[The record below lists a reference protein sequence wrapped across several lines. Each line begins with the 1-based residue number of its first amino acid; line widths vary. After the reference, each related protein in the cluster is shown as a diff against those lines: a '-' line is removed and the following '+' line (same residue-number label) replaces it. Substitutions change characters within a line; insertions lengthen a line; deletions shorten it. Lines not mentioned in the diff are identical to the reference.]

1 MSDTLVHYGVK
12 GMRRGTR
19 KSREERN
26 AERRAKYEA
35 KLKAKYGDHDIAKI
49 ENYLKKR
56 KEHAEKVK
64 NWRLANQRNRQ
75 LTATERREKYYGELD
90 RGKLGKTY
98 STDAT
103 LAEAARKFYK
113 KGHNKR
119 MGHSELMHYGVKGMK
134 WGVRR
139 RARRDA
145 KEFTQAKMY
154 YGEGAGNRRKLI
166 KATVKARSKD
176 PFYKSEF
183 DKAVANTDMSK
194 RASQARRQR
203 GRKNARNA
211 TGKTVRGV
219 GNIATGNVSRAGG
232 ALALGYLGYQ
242 AAKRTGHAPSEAELL
257 RKAARG
263 ARKIKRVV
271 QHDAV
276 LAHYGVK
283 GMKWGVR
290 KQRIKDAKR
299 WTSKKQAKIDGMSD
313 DQLKKANN
321 RLRLEKEYKQLT
333 QTKLEKYR
341 KRAGKAAE
349 EAAFNTLQNILQRG
363 IKTAASKG
371 GSAAINGA
379 KRFKHSETRMSDNIF
394 FIDEDE
400 VLAHHGVKGMRWG
413 VRKQRPSGGAG
424 PSKKRKGLSRKQKA
438 AIAGVLG
445 TAAAAGAGYY
455 LHKSGNG
462 KKLAGLAKKHGAAA
476 KKFAQGKGRNLGA
489 QARVKAAQSKRFAK
503 AQSANAKSAAE
514 KLKQT
519 KAGKYAEAARL
530 GVNAAKFKAGTA
542 ARSAGY
548 KAKNQAWKAGN
559 RARKAAT
566 GGVGGAKAAA
576 GSAARAAKSKFGKK
590 PQSKALST
598 VVRSG
603 GVGRRKIVGTG
614 TKVVG
619 GGDKALAKN
628 LAKIA
633 AVGAGAN
640 AAGVV
645 AGRTAATAVGRKLER
660 SGKRKRAQKRR

>member
-1 MSDTLVHYGVK
+1 MSDQLMHYGVK

-35 KLKAKYGDHDIAKI
+35 KLKAKYGIDDVGKI

-119 MGHSELMHYGVKGMK
+119 MGHSELMH
-134 WGVRR
+134 
-139 RARRDA
+139 
-145 KEFTQAKMY
+145 F
-154 YGEGAGNRRKLI
+154 
-166 KATVKARSKD
+166 
-176 PFYKSEF
+176 
-183 DKAVANTDMSK
+183 
-194 RASQARRQR
+194 
-203 GRKNARNA
+203 
-211 TGKTVRGV
+211 
-219 GNIATGNVSRAGG
+219 
-232 ALALGYLGYQ
+232 
-242 AAKRTGHAPSEAELL
+242 
-257 RKAARG
+257 
-263 ARKIKRVV
+263 
-271 QHDAV
+271 
-276 LAHYGVK
+276 GVK

-290 KQRIKDAKR
+290 KPRIKN
-299 WTSKKQAKIDGMSD
+299 SKKWSSSKQAKIDGMSD
-313 DQLKKANN
+313 DQLRRINN
-321 RLRLEKEYKQLT
+321 RIRLEKEYRQLT
-333 QTKLEKYR
+333 QTRMERYR
-341 KRAGKAAE
+341 NKAGKAAE
-349 EAAFNTLQNILQRG
+349 EAAFNTLQNVLQKG
-363 IKTAASKG
+363 IKKAASKG
-371 GSAAINGA
+371 GSAALKGA

-445 TAAAAGAGYY
+445 TAAAVGAGYY

-462 KKLAGLAKKHGAAA
+462 KKQVAAA

-489 QARVKAAQSKRFAK
+489 QARVKTAQSKRFAK
-503 AQSANAKSAAE
+503 AQSANVKGAAE

-519 KAGKYAEAARL
+519 KAGKYAEATRL
-530 GVNAAKFKAGTA
+530 GTNAAKFKAGAA

-559 RARKAAT
+559 SARNAAK
-566 GGVGGAKAAA
+566 GGASGVKSAA

-590 PQSKALST
+590 APSKALST
-598 VVRSG
+598 AVRSG
-603 GVGRRKIVGTG
+603 GSGRRKLAVSG

-619 GGDKALAKN
+619 RGDKTLVKN
-628 LAKIA
+628 LAKIG
-633 AVGAGAN
+633 AVGVGAH
-640 AAGVV
+640 ATGVV
-645 AGRTAATAVGRKLER
+645 AGRAAAKAAGKKLE
-660 SGKRKRAQKRR
+660 STGKRRRAKNRR

>member
-1 MSDTLVHYGVK
+1 MSDTLMHYGVK

-35 KLKAKYGDHDIAKI
+35 KLKAKYGIDDVGKI

-64 NWRLANQRNRQ
+64 NWRLGNQRNRQ

-119 MGHSELMHYGVKGMK
+119 MSHSELMHHG
-134 WGVRR
+134 
-139 RARRDA
+139 
-145 KEFTQAKMY
+145 
-154 YGEGAGNRRKLI
+154 I
-166 KATVKARSKD
+166 
-176 PFYKSEF
+176 
-183 DKAVANTDMSK
+183 
-194 RASQARRQR
+194 
-203 GRKNARNA
+203 
-211 TGKTVRGV
+211 
-219 GNIATGNVSRAGG
+219 
-232 ALALGYLGYQ
+232 
-242 AAKRTGHAPSEAELL
+242 
-257 RKAARG
+257 
-263 ARKIKRVV
+263 
-271 QHDAV
+271 
-276 LAHYGVK
+276 K

-290 KQRIKDAKR
+290 KKRIKDAKK

-341 KRAGKAAE
+341 KRVGKAAE
-349 EAAFNTLQNILQRG
+349 EAAFNTLQNALQKG
-363 IKTAASKG
+363 FKSAASRG
-371 GSAAINGA
+371 GSAAIKGA
-379 KRFKHSETRMSDNIF
+379 KRFKHSETGMSSNIF

-400 VLAHHGVKGMRWG
+400 VLAHHGVKGMHWG

-424 PSKKRKGLSRKQKA
+424 PSKKRNGLSRNQKR
-438 AIAGVLG
+438 AIAGALG
-445 TAAAAGAGYY
+445 LAAGVGTGIY
-455 LHKSGNG
+455 LQKSGNG
-462 KKLAGLAKKHGAAA
+462 KKLAGLAKKQGAAA

-489 QARVKAAQSKRFAK
+489 QARVKKAQAKRFAK
-503 AQSANAKSAAE
+503 AQSATAKGAAE

-519 KAGKYAEAARL
+519 KASKYAEATRL
-530 GVNAAKFKAGTA
+530 GANAAKFKAGAA

-559 RARKAAT
+559 SARNAAK
-566 GGVGGAKAAA
+566 GGAS
-576 GSAARAAKSKFGKK
+576 GVKSKFGKK
-590 PQSKALST
+590 APGKALSPA
-598 VVRSG
+598 VLSG
-603 GVGRRKIVGTG
+603 GVGRRKLAVSG

-619 GGDKALAKN
+619 RGNKTLAKN
-628 LAKIA
+628 LAKIG
-633 AVGAGAN
+633 AVGVGAH
-640 AAGVV
+640 ATGVV
-645 AGRTAATAVGRKLER
+645 AGRVAAKAAGKKLE
-660 SGKRKRAQKRR
+660 SAGKRRRAQKRR

>member
-1 MSDTLVHYGVK
+1 MSDQLMHYGVK

-35 KLKAKYGDHDIAKI
+35 KLKAKYGIDDVGKI

-103 LAEAARKFYK
+103 LAEAARRFYK

-119 MGHSELMHYGVKGMK
+119 MSHSELMHFGVKGM
-134 WGVRR
+134 R
-139 RARRDA
+139 
-145 KEFTQAKMY
+145 
-154 YGEGAGNRRKLI
+154 
-166 KATVKARSKD
+166 
-176 PFYKSEF
+176 
-183 DKAVANTDMSK
+183 
-194 RASQARRQR
+194 
-203 GRKNARNA
+203 
-211 TGKTVRGV
+211 
-219 GNIATGNVSRAGG
+219 
-232 ALALGYLGYQ
+232 
-242 AAKRTGHAPSEAELL
+242 
-257 RKAARG
+257 
-263 ARKIKRVV
+263 
-271 QHDAV
+271 
-276 LAHYGVK
+276 
-283 GMKWGVR
+283 WGVR

-313 DQLKKANN
+313 DQLRRINN
-321 RLRLEKEYKQLT
+321 RIRLEKEYRQLT
-333 QTKLEKYR
+333 QTRMERYR
-341 KRAGKAAE
+341 NKAGKAAE
-349 EAAFNTLQNILQRG
+349 EAAFNTLQNVLQKG
-363 IKTAASKG
+363 IKKAASKG
-371 GSAAINGA
+371 GSAALKGA

-413 VRKQRPSGGAG
+413 VRKQLPSGGAG

-445 TAAAAGAGYY
+445 TAAAVGAGYY

-462 KKLAGLAKKHGAAA
+462 KKIAGAAKKQGAAA

-489 QARVKAAQSKRFAK
+489 QARVKKAQAKRFAK
-503 AQSANAKSAAE
+503 AQSANAKGAAE

-519 KAGKYAEAARL
+519 KAGKYAEATRL
-530 GVNAAKFKAGTA
+530 GANAAKFKAGAA
-542 ARSAGY
+542 ARSAGF

-559 RARKAAT
+559 TARNAAKGGA
-566 GGVGGAKAAA
+566 GGVKSAA

-590 PQSKALST
+590 APSKALST
-598 VVRSG
+598 AVRSG
-603 GVGRRKIVGTG
+603 GAGRRKLAVSG

-619 GGDKALAKN
+619 GGNKTLAKN
-628 LAKIA
+628 LAKIG
-633 AVGAGAN
+633 AVGVGAH
-640 AAGVV
+640 ATGVV
-645 AGRTAATAVGRKLER
+645 AGRTAAKAAGKKLE
-660 SGKRKRAQKRR
+660 STGKRRRAQKRR

>member
-1 MSDTLVHYGVK
+1 MSNQLMHYGVK

-35 KLKAKYGDHDIAKI
+35 KLKAKYGDNDIGKI
-49 ENYLKKR
+49 ETYLKIR

-64 NWRLANQRNRQ
+64 KWRQANQRNRQ

-119 MGHSELMHYGVKGMK
+119 MGHSELMH
-134 WGVRR
+134 
-139 RARRDA
+139 
-145 KEFTQAKMY
+145 F
-154 YGEGAGNRRKLI
+154 
-166 KATVKARSKD
+166 
-176 PFYKSEF
+176 
-183 DKAVANTDMSK
+183 
-194 RASQARRQR
+194 
-203 GRKNARNA
+203 
-211 TGKTVRGV
+211 
-219 GNIATGNVSRAGG
+219 
-232 ALALGYLGYQ
+232 
-242 AAKRTGHAPSEAELL
+242 
-257 RKAARG
+257 
-263 ARKIKRVV
+263 
-271 QHDAV
+271 
-276 LAHYGVK
+276 GVK

-290 KQRIKDAKR
+290 KSRIKN
-299 WTSKKQAKIDGMSD
+299 SKKWSSSKQAKIDGMSD
-313 DQLKKANN
+313 DQLRRINN
-321 RLRLEKEYKQLT
+321 RIRLEKEYRQLT
-333 QTKLEKYR
+333 QTRMERYR
-341 KRAGKAAE
+341 SKARKAAE
-349 EAAFNTLQNILQRG
+349 EAAFNTLQNVLQKG
-363 IKTAASKG
+363 IKNAASKG
-371 GSAAINGA
+371 GLAALKGA

-445 TAAAAGAGYY
+445 TAAAVGGGYY

-462 KKLAGLAKKHGAAA
+462 KKIAALAKKQGAAA
-476 KKFAQGKGRNLGA
+476 KRFAQGKGRNLGA
-489 QARVKAAQSKRFAK
+489 QARVRKAQATRFAK
-503 AQSANAKSAAE
+503 AQSANAKGAAE
-514 KLKQT
+514 KLKTT
-519 KAGKYAEAARL
+519 KAGKYAEATRL
-530 GVNAAKFKAGTA
+530 GANAAKFKAGGA

-559 RARKAAT
+559 TARNAAKGGA
-566 GGVGGAKAAA
+566 GGVKSAA

-590 PQSKALST
+590 APSKALST
-598 VVRSG
+598 AVRSG
-603 GVGRRKIVGTG
+603 GAGRRKLAVSG

-645 AGRTAATAVGRKLER
+645 AGRTAAKAVGRKIER

>member
-1 MSDTLVHYGVK
+1 MSDQLMHYGVK

-35 KLKAKYGDHDIAKI
+35 KLKAKYGDNDIGKI
-49 ENYLKKR
+49 ETYLKIR

-64 NWRLANQRNRQ
+64 KWRQANQRNRQ

-119 MGHSELMHYGVKGMK
+119 MSHSELMH
-134 WGVRR
+134 
-139 RARRDA
+139 
-145 KEFTQAKMY
+145 F
-154 YGEGAGNRRKLI
+154 
-166 KATVKARSKD
+166 
-176 PFYKSEF
+176 
-183 DKAVANTDMSK
+183 
-194 RASQARRQR
+194 
-203 GRKNARNA
+203 
-211 TGKTVRGV
+211 
-219 GNIATGNVSRAGG
+219 
-232 ALALGYLGYQ
+232 
-242 AAKRTGHAPSEAELL
+242 
-257 RKAARG
+257 
-263 ARKIKRVV
+263 
-271 QHDAV
+271 
-276 LAHYGVK
+276 GVK

-290 KQRIKDAKR
+290 KKRIKDAKR

-313 DQLKKANN
+313 DQLRRINN
-321 RLRLEKEYKQLT
+321 RIRLEKEYRQLT
-333 QTKLEKYR
+333 QTRMERYR
-341 KRAGKAAE
+341 SKAGKAAE
-349 EAAFNTLQNILQRG
+349 EAAFNTLQNVIQKGL
-363 IKTAASKG
+363 KKAASQG
-371 GSAAINGA
+371 GSAAIKGA
-379 KRFKHSETRMSDNIF
+379 KRFKHSETGMSSNIF

-462 KKLAGLAKKHGAAA
+462 KKLAGLAKKQGAAA

-489 QARVKAAQSKRFAK
+489 QARVKKAQAKRFAK
-503 AQSANAKSAAE
+503 TQSATAKGAAE
-514 KLKQT
+514 NLKQT
-519 KAGKYAEAARL
+519 KAGKYAEATRL
-530 GVNAAKFKAGTA
+530 GANAAKFKAGAA

-559 RARKAAT
+559 TARNAAK
-566 GGVGGAKAAA
+566 GGVGGVKSAA

-590 PQSKALST
+590 APSKALST
-598 VVRSG
+598 AVRSG
-603 GVGRRKIVGTG
+603 GAGRRKLATSG
-614 TKVVG
+614 TKLVR
-619 GGDKALAKN
+619 GGDKTLAKN
-628 LAKIA
+628 LAKIG
-633 AVGAGAN
+633 AVGVGAH
-640 AAGVV
+640 ATGVV
-645 AGRTAATAVGRKLER
+645 AGRAAAKAAGKKLE
-660 SGKRKRAQKRR
+660 STGKRKRAQKRR

>member
-1 MSDTLVHYGVK
+1 MSDTLMHYGVK

-26 AERRAKYEA
+26 AERRAKYEE
-35 KLKAKYGDHDIAKI
+35 KLKAKYGDNDIGKI
-49 ENYLKKR
+49 ETYLKIR

-64 NWRLANQRNRQ
+64 KWRQANQRNRQ

-98 STDAT
+98 STDTT

-119 MGHSELMHYGVKGMK
+119 MGHSELMH
-134 WGVRR
+134 
-139 RARRDA
+139 
-145 KEFTQAKMY
+145 F
-154 YGEGAGNRRKLI
+154 
-166 KATVKARSKD
+166 
-176 PFYKSEF
+176 
-183 DKAVANTDMSK
+183 
-194 RASQARRQR
+194 
-203 GRKNARNA
+203 
-211 TGKTVRGV
+211 
-219 GNIATGNVSRAGG
+219 
-232 ALALGYLGYQ
+232 
-242 AAKRTGHAPSEAELL
+242 
-257 RKAARG
+257 
-263 ARKIKRVV
+263 
-271 QHDAV
+271 
-276 LAHYGVK
+276 GVK

-313 DQLKKANN
+313 DQLRRINN
-321 RLRLEKEYKQLT
+321 RIRLEKEYRQLT
-333 QTKLEKYR
+333 QTRMERYR
-341 KRAGKAAE
+341 NKAGKAAE
-349 EAAFNTLQNILQRG
+349 EAAFNTLQNVIQKGL
-363 IKTAASKG
+363 KKAASQG
-371 GSAAINGA
+371 GSAAIKGA

-413 VRKQRPSGGAG
+413 VRKQQPSGGAG

-462 KKLAGLAKKHGAAA
+462 KKIAAAAKKHGASA
-476 KKFAQGKGRNLGA
+476 KQFAQGKGRNLGA
-489 QARVKAAQSKRFAK
+489 QARVKKAQSKRFVK
-503 AQSANAKSAAE
+503 AQSANVKGAAD

-519 KAGKYAEAARL
+519 KAGKYAEATRL
-530 GVNAAKFKAGTA
+530 GANAAKFKAGAA
-542 ARSAGY
+542 ARGAGY

-559 RARKAAT
+559 SVRNAAK
-566 GGVGGAKAAA
+566 GGASGAKSAA
-576 GSAARAAKSKFGKK
+576 GSAARAAKSRFGKK
-590 PQSKALST
+590 APSKALST

-603 GVGRRKIVGTG
+603 GAGRRKLATSG

-619 GGDKALAKN
+619 GGNKALAKN
-628 LAKIA
+628 LAKIG
-633 AVGAGAN
+633 AVGVGAN

-645 AGRTAATAVGRKLER
+645 AGRTAAKAVGRKLE
-660 SGKRKRAQKRR
+660 SKGKRRQAKKRR

>member
-1 MSDTLVHYGVK
+1 MSNVLMHYGVK

-26 AERRAKYEA
+26 AERRAKYED
-35 KLKAKYGDHDIAKI
+35 KLKAKYGDDDIGKI
-49 ENYLKKR
+49 ETYLKIR

-64 NWRLANQRNRQ
+64 KWRQANQRNRQ

-119 MGHSELMHYGVKGMK
+119 MSHSELMH
-134 WGVRR
+134 
-139 RARRDA
+139 
-145 KEFTQAKMY
+145 F
-154 YGEGAGNRRKLI
+154 
-166 KATVKARSKD
+166 
-176 PFYKSEF
+176 
-183 DKAVANTDMSK
+183 
-194 RASQARRQR
+194 
-203 GRKNARNA
+203 
-211 TGKTVRGV
+211 
-219 GNIATGNVSRAGG
+219 
-232 ALALGYLGYQ
+232 
-242 AAKRTGHAPSEAELL
+242 
-257 RKAARG
+257 
-263 ARKIKRVV
+263 
-271 QHDAV
+271 
-276 LAHYGVK
+276 GVK

-290 KQRIKDAKR
+290 KSRIKN
-299 WTSKKQAKIDGMSD
+299 SKKWSSSKQAKIDGMSD
-313 DQLKKANN
+313 DQLRRINN
-321 RLRLEKEYKQLT
+321 RIRLEKEYRQLT
-333 QTKLEKYR
+333 QTRMERYR
-341 KRAGKAAE
+341 SKAGKAAE
-349 EAAFNTLQNILQRG
+349 EAAFNTLQNVLQKG
-363 IKTAASKG
+363 IKNAASKG
-371 GSAAINGA
+371 GSAAIKGA

-462 KKLAGLAKKHGAAA
+462 KKLAGLAKKQGAAA

-489 QARVKAAQSKRFAK
+489 QARVKTAQSKRFVK
-503 AQSANAKSAAE
+503 GAAE
-514 KLKQT
+514 NLKTT
-519 KAGKYAEAARL
+519 KAGKYAEATRL
-530 GVNAAKFKAGTA
+530 GANAAKFKAGAA

-559 RARKAAT
+559 SARNAAK
-566 GGVGGAKAAA
+566 GGASGVKSAA

-590 PQSKALST
+590 APSKALST
-598 VVRSG
+598 AVRSG
-603 GVGRRKIVGTG
+603 GAGRRKLAVSG

-619 GGDKALAKN
+619 RGDKTLAKN
-628 LAKIA
+628 LAKIG
-633 AVGAGAN
+633 AVGVGAH
-640 AAGVV
+640 ATGVV
-645 AGRTAATAVGRKLER
+645 AGRAAAKAAGKKLE
-660 SGKRKRAQKRR
+660 STGKRRRAKKRR

>member
-1 MSDTLVHYGVK
+1 MHYGVK

-35 KLKAKYGDHDIAKI
+35 KLKAKYGIDDVGKI

-119 MGHSELMHYGVKGMK
+119 MSHSELMH
-134 WGVRR
+134 
-139 RARRDA
+139 
-145 KEFTQAKMY
+145 F
-154 YGEGAGNRRKLI
+154 
-166 KATVKARSKD
+166 
-176 PFYKSEF
+176 
-183 DKAVANTDMSK
+183 
-194 RASQARRQR
+194 
-203 GRKNARNA
+203 
-211 TGKTVRGV
+211 
-219 GNIATGNVSRAGG
+219 
-232 ALALGYLGYQ
+232 
-242 AAKRTGHAPSEAELL
+242 
-257 RKAARG
+257 
-263 ARKIKRVV
+263 
-271 QHDAV
+271 
-276 LAHYGVK
+276 GVK

-290 KQRIKDAKR
+290 KKRIKDAKK

-341 KRAGKAAE
+341 KRVGKAAE
-349 EAAFNTLQNILQRG
+349 EAAFNTLQNALQKG
-363 IKTAASKG
+363 FKSAASRG
-371 GSAAINGA
+371 GSAAIKGA
-379 KRFKHSETRMSDNIF
+379 KRFKHSETGMSSNIF

-424 PSKKRKGLSRKQKA
+424 PSKKRKGLSRNQKL
-438 AIAGVLG
+438 AIAGALG
-445 TAAAAGAGYY
+445 LAAGVGTGIY
-455 LHKSGNG
+455 LKKSGNG
-462 KKLAGLAKKHGAAA
+462 KKLAGLAKKQGAAA

-489 QARVKAAQSKRFAK
+489 QARVKKAQAKRFAK
-503 AQSANAKSAAE
+503 AQSANAKGAAE

-519 KAGKYAEAARL
+519 KAGKYAEATRL
-530 GVNAAKFKAGTA
+530 GANAAKFKAGTA

-548 KAKNQAWKAGN
+548 KAKNQARKAGN
-559 RARKAAT
+559 SARNAAK
-566 GGVGGAKAAA
+566 GGASGVKSAA

-590 PQSKALST
+590 APSKALST
-598 VVRSG
+598 AVRSG
-603 GVGRRKIVGTG
+603 GAGRRKLAVSG

-619 GGDKALAKN
+619 GGNKTLAKN
-628 LAKIA
+628 LAKIG
-633 AVGAGAN
+633 AVGVGAH
-640 AAGVV
+640 ATGVV
-645 AGRTAATAVGRKLER
+645 AGRAAAKATGKKLE
-660 SGKRKRAQKRR
+660 STGKRRRAQKRR

>member
-1 MSDTLVHYGVK
+1 MRDTLVHYGVK

-35 KLKAKYGDHDIAKI
+35 ELKAKYGIDDVGKI

-119 MGHSELMHYGVKGMK
+119 MGHSELMH
-134 WGVRR
+134 
-139 RARRDA
+139 
-145 KEFTQAKMY
+145 F
-154 YGEGAGNRRKLI
+154 
-166 KATVKARSKD
+166 
-176 PFYKSEF
+176 
-183 DKAVANTDMSK
+183 
-194 RASQARRQR
+194 
-203 GRKNARNA
+203 
-211 TGKTVRGV
+211 
-219 GNIATGNVSRAGG
+219 
-232 ALALGYLGYQ
+232 
-242 AAKRTGHAPSEAELL
+242 
-257 RKAARG
+257 
-263 ARKIKRVV
+263 
-271 QHDAV
+271 
-276 LAHYGVK
+276 GVK

-290 KQRIKDAKR
+290 KKRIKDAKR

-341 KRAGKAAE
+341 KRVGKAAE
-349 EAAFNTLQNILQRG
+349 EAAFNTLQNALQKG
-363 IKTAASKG
+363 FKSAASRG
-371 GSAAINGA
+371 GSAAIKGA
-379 KRFKHSETRMSDNIF
+379 KRFKHSETGMSSNIF

-424 PSKKRKGLSRKQKA
+424 PSKKRKGLSRNQKR
-438 AIAGVLG
+438 AIAGALG
-445 TAAAAGAGYY
+445 LAAGVGTGIY
-455 LHKSGNG
+455 LQKSGNG
-462 KKLAGLAKKHGAAA
+462 KKLAGLAKKQGAAA

-489 QARVKAAQSKRFAK
+489 QARVKKAQAKRFAK
-503 AQSANAKSAAE
+503 AQSATAKGAAE

-519 KAGKYAEAARL
+519 KAGKYAEATRL
-530 GVNAAKFKAGTA
+530 GANAAKFKAGAA

-559 RARKAAT
+559 TARNAAK

-590 PQSKALST
+590 APSKALST

-603 GVGRRKIVGTG
+603 GAGRRKLSVSG

-619 GGDKALAKN
+619 GGNKALAKN
-628 LAKIA
+628 LAKIG
-633 AVGAGAN
+633 AVGVGAH
-640 AAGVV
+640 ATGVV
-645 AGRTAATAVGRKLER
+645 AGRAAAKAAGKKLE
-660 SGKRKRAQKRR
+660 STGKRRRAQKRR

>member
-1 MSDTLVHYGVK
+1 MSDTLMHYGVK

-35 KLKAKYGDHDIAKI
+35 KLKAKYGIDDIGKI

-119 MGHSELMHYGVKGMK
+119 MGHSELMHFGVKGM
-134 WGVRR
+134 R
-139 RARRDA
+139 
-145 KEFTQAKMY
+145 
-154 YGEGAGNRRKLI
+154 
-166 KATVKARSKD
+166 
-176 PFYKSEF
+176 
-183 DKAVANTDMSK
+183 
-194 RASQARRQR
+194 
-203 GRKNARNA
+203 
-211 TGKTVRGV
+211 
-219 GNIATGNVSRAGG
+219 
-232 ALALGYLGYQ
+232 
-242 AAKRTGHAPSEAELL
+242 
-257 RKAARG
+257 
-263 ARKIKRVV
+263 
-271 QHDAV
+271 
-276 LAHYGVK
+276 
-283 GMKWGVR
+283 WGVR
-290 KQRIKDAKR
+290 KSRIKKAKR

-341 KRAGKAAE
+341 KRVGKAAE
-349 EAAFNTLQNILQRG
+349 EAAFNTLQNALQKG
-363 IKTAASKG
+363 FKSAASRG
-371 GSAAINGA
+371 GSAAIKGA
-379 KRFKHSETRMSDNIF
+379 KRFKHSETGMPENIF

-424 PSKKRKGLSRKQKA
+424 PAKKRKGLSRNQKR
-438 AIAGVLG
+438 AIAGALG
-445 TAAAAGAGYY
+445 LAAGVGAGIY
-455 LHKSGNG
+455 LQKSGNG
-462 KKLAGLAKKHGAAA
+462 KKIAALTKKQGAAA
-476 KKFAQGKGRNLGA
+476 KKFTQGKGRNLGA
-489 QARVKAAQSKRFAK
+489 QARVKKAQAKRFAK
-503 AQSANAKSAAE
+503 AQSATAKGAAE

-519 KAGKYAEAARL
+519 KAGKYAEATRL
-530 GVNAAKFKAGTA
+530 GANAAKFKAGAA

-559 RARKAAT
+559 SARNAAK
-566 GGVGGAKAAA
+566 GGASGVKSAA

-590 PQSKALST
+590 APSKALST
-598 VVRSG
+598 AVRSG
-603 GVGRRKIVGTG
+603 GAGRRKLAVSG

-619 GGDKALAKN
+619 RGDKTLAKN
-628 LAKIA
+628 LAKIG
-633 AVGAGAN
+633 AVGVGAH
-640 AAGVV
+640 ATGVV
-645 AGRTAATAVGRKLER
+645 AGRAAAKAAGKKLER
-660 SGKRKRAQKRR
+660 SGKRRRAQKRR

>member
-1 MSDTLVHYGVK
+1 MSDQLMHYGVK

-35 KLKAKYGDHDIAKI
+35 KLKAKYGDNDIGKI
-49 ENYLKKR
+49 ETYLKIR
-56 KEHAEKVK
+56 KEHSEKVK
-64 NWRLANQRNRQ
+64 KWRQANQRNRQ

-119 MGHSELMHYGVKGMK
+119 MSHSELMH
-134 WGVRR
+134 
-139 RARRDA
+139 
-145 KEFTQAKMY
+145 F
-154 YGEGAGNRRKLI
+154 
-166 KATVKARSKD
+166 
-176 PFYKSEF
+176 
-183 DKAVANTDMSK
+183 
-194 RASQARRQR
+194 
-203 GRKNARNA
+203 
-211 TGKTVRGV
+211 
-219 GNIATGNVSRAGG
+219 
-232 ALALGYLGYQ
+232 
-242 AAKRTGHAPSEAELL
+242 
-257 RKAARG
+257 
-263 ARKIKRVV
+263 
-271 QHDAV
+271 
-276 LAHYGVK
+276 GVK

-290 KQRIKDAKR
+290 KPRIMN
-299 WTSKKQAKIDGMSD
+299 SKKWSSSKQAKIDGMSD
-313 DQLKKANN
+313 DQLRRINN
-321 RLRLEKEYKQLT
+321 RIRLEKEYRQLT
-333 QTKLEKYR
+333 QTRMERYR
-341 KRAGKAAE
+341 NKAGKAAE
-349 EAAFNTLQNILQRG
+349 EAAFNTLQNVLQKG
-363 IKTAASKG
+363 IKKAASKG
-371 GSAAINGA
+371 GSAALKGA

-445 TAAAAGAGYY
+445 TAAAVGAGYY

-462 KKLAGLAKKHGAAA
+462 KKLAGLAKKQGAAA

-489 QARVKAAQSKRFAK
+489 QARVKTAQSKRFAK
-503 AQSANAKSAAE
+503 AQSANVKGAAE

-519 KAGKYAEAARL
+519 KAGKYAEATRL
-530 GVNAAKFKAGTA
+530 GANAAKFKSGAA

-559 RARKAAT
+559 TARNAAK
-566 GGVGGAKAAA
+566 GGASGVKSAA

-590 PQSKALST
+590 APSKALST
-598 VVRSG
+598 AVRSG
-603 GVGRRKIVGTG
+603 GAGRRKLAVSG

-619 GGDKALAKN
+619 RGDKTLVKN
-628 LAKIA
+628 LAKIG
-633 AVGAGAN
+633 AVGVGAH
-640 AAGVV
+640 ATGVV
-645 AGRTAATAVGRKLER
+645 AGRAAAKVAGKKLE
-660 SGKRKRAQKRR
+660 STGKRRQAKKRR

>member
-1 MSDTLVHYGVK
+1 MSDQLMHYGVK

-35 KLKAKYGDHDIAKI
+35 KLKAKYGIDDVGKI

-119 MGHSELMHYGVKGMK
+119 MGHSELMHFGVKGM
-134 WGVRR
+134 R
-139 RARRDA
+139 
-145 KEFTQAKMY
+145 
-154 YGEGAGNRRKLI
+154 
-166 KATVKARSKD
+166 
-176 PFYKSEF
+176 
-183 DKAVANTDMSK
+183 
-194 RASQARRQR
+194 
-203 GRKNARNA
+203 
-211 TGKTVRGV
+211 
-219 GNIATGNVSRAGG
+219 
-232 ALALGYLGYQ
+232 
-242 AAKRTGHAPSEAELL
+242 
-257 RKAARG
+257 
-263 ARKIKRVV
+263 
-271 QHDAV
+271 
-276 LAHYGVK
+276 
-283 GMKWGVR
+283 WGVR
-290 KQRIKDAKR
+290 KPRIKN
-299 WTSKKQAKIDGMSD
+299 SKKWSSSKQAKIDGMSD
-313 DQLKKANN
+313 DQLRRINN
-321 RLRLEKEYKQLT
+321 RIRLEKEYRQLT
-333 QTKLEKYR
+333 QTRMERYR
-341 KRAGKAAE
+341 SKAGKAAE
-349 EAAFNTLQNILQRG
+349 EAAFNTLQNAIQKGL
-363 IKTAASKG
+363 KKAASQG
-371 GSAAINGA
+371 GSAAIKGA

-424 PSKKRKGLSRKQKA
+424 PAKKRKGLSRKQKA

-445 TAAAAGAGYY
+445 TAAAVGGGYY

-462 KKLAGLAKKHGAAA
+462 KKIAALAKKQGAAA
-476 KKFAQGKGRNLGA
+476 KKFTQGKGRNLGA
-489 QARVKAAQSKRFAK
+489 QARVKKAQAKRFAK
-503 AQSANAKSAAE
+503 AQSANAKGAAE

-519 KAGKYAEAARL
+519 KAGKYAEATRL
-530 GVNAAKFKAGTA
+530 GANAAKFKAGAA

-559 RARKAAT
+559 SARNAAK

-590 PQSKALST
+590 PPSKALST
-598 VVRSG
+598 AVRSG
-603 GVGRRKIVGTG
+603 GAGRRKLAVSG

-619 GGDKALAKN
+619 GGNKTLAKN
-628 LAKIA
+628 LAKIG
-633 AVGAGAN
+633 AVGVGAH
-640 AAGVV
+640 ATGVV
-645 AGRTAATAVGRKLER
+645 AGRAAAKAAGKKLE
-660 SGKRKRAQKRR
+660 STGKRRRAQKRR

>member
-1 MSDTLVHYGVK
+1 MSDQLMHYGVK

-35 KLKAKYGDHDIAKI
+35 KLKAKYGIDDVGKI

-90 RGKLGKTY
+90 RGKLGTTY

-113 KGHNKR
+113 RGHNKR
-119 MGHSELMHYGVKGMK
+119 MGHSELMH
-134 WGVRR
+134 
-139 RARRDA
+139 
-145 KEFTQAKMY
+145 
-154 YGEGAGNRRKLI
+154 
-166 KATVKARSKD
+166 
-176 PFYKSEF
+176 
-183 DKAVANTDMSK
+183 
-194 RASQARRQR
+194 
-203 GRKNARNA
+203 
-211 TGKTVRGV
+211 
-219 GNIATGNVSRAGG
+219 
-232 ALALGYLGYQ
+232 
-242 AAKRTGHAPSEAELL
+242 H
-257 RKAARG
+257 
-263 ARKIKRVV
+263 
-271 QHDAV
+271 
-276 LAHYGVK
+276 GVK

-290 KQRIKDAKR
+290 KKRIKDAKK

-341 KRAGKAAE
+341 KRVGEAAE
-349 EAAFNTLQNILQRG
+349 EAAFNTLQNALRKG
-363 IKTAASKG
+363 FKSVASRG
-371 GSAAINGA
+371 GSAAIKGA
-379 KRFKHSETRMSDNIF
+379 KRFKHSETGMPENIF

-424 PSKKRKGLSRKQKA
+424 PTKKRKGLSRNQKR
-438 AIAGVLG
+438 AIAGALG
-445 TAAAAGAGYY
+445 LAAGVGTGIY
-455 LHKSGNG
+455 LQKSGNG
-462 KKLAGLAKKHGAAA
+462 KKLAGLAKKQGAAA
-476 KKFAQGKGRNLGA
+476 KKFAQSKGRNLGA
-489 QARVKAAQSKRFAK
+489 QARVKKAQAERFAK
-503 AQSANAKSAAE
+503 AQSATAKGAAE

-519 KAGKYAEAARL
+519 KAGKYAEATRL
-530 GVNAAKFKAGTA
+530 GANAAKFKAGAA

-559 RARKAAT
+559 SARNAAK
-566 GGVGGAKAAA
+566 GGVSGVKGAA

-590 PQSKALST
+590 PPSKALST
-598 VVRSG
+598 AVRSG
-603 GVGRRKIVGTG
+603 GAGRRKLAVSG

-619 GGDKALAKN
+619 GGNKTLAKN
-628 LAKIA
+628 LAKIG
-633 AVGAGAN
+633 AVGVGAH
-640 AAGVV
+640 ATGVV
-645 AGRTAATAVGRKLER
+645 AGRAAAKAAGKKLES
-660 SGKRKRAQKRR
+660 SGKRRRAGKRR